1 MLTKPSA
8 LGDRASLQAGVTLIE
23 LIVSLVL
30 VGIFLAMAAPSFST
44 WLQNSRIRNTATSL
58 SAGIQLAKAEAV
70 ARNTAVRFQLT
81 TSLTNTCALST
92 SGTNWVIN
100 VIGANTAA
108 DSVANRCASAPSDTV
123 QPRILHTKPS
133 NDGNGTVQIAA
144 NASSVTFNSLGKPTP
159 TPNAAIVLD
168 VSNSAAGS
176 CGTDGDAVCL
186 RIVITPSGQV
196 RMCNPSLPSSDVQA
210 C

>member
-1 MLTKPSA
+1 MLKRPPA
-8 LGDRASLQAGVTLIE
+8 CGVRPEIQAGVTLIE
-23 LIVSLVL
+23 LIVSLTL
-30 VGIFLAMAAPSFST
+30 LGIFMAVAAPSFSN

-81 TSLTNTCALST
+81 TSLTNDCALST

-108 DSVANRCASAPSDTV
+108 DSVANRCATAPSDTV
-123 QPRILHTKPS
+123 APRILHTKPS
-133 NDGNGTVQIAA
+133 KDGNGSVQVAA
-144 NASSVTFNSLGKPTP
+144 NSSSVAFNSLGKPTP
-159 TPNAAIVLD
+159 TPNAPITID
-168 VSNSAAGS
+168 ISNSAAGS
-176 CGTDGDAVCL
+176 CDASGDATCL
-186 RIVITPSGQV
+186 RVVITPSGQV
-196 RMCNPSLPSSDVQA
+196 RMCNPRLPSTDVQA